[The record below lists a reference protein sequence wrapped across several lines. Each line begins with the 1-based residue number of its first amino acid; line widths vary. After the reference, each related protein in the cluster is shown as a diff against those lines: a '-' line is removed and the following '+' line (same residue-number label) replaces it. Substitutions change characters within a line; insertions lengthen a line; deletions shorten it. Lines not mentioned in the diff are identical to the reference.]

1 MTSFESKTDII
12 HVFSFMENFLKK
24 QIAYEGSP
32 SRTDP
37 DPTLVGMLE
46 EVDKMSIAAD
56 IITNYR
62 LHFESKVSE
71 LKSSINTIKVNSKV
85 YKAHLVILENYK

>member
-12 HVFSFMENFLKK
+12 HVFSFMEDFLKK

-32 SRTDP
+32 SSRTDP

-46 EVDKMSIAAD
+46 EVDKMSFAAD
-56 IITNYR
+56 IITSYR

-71 LKSSINTIKVNSKV
+71 LKSSINTIKVSSNLYKV
-85 YKAHLVILENYK
+85 HLFM